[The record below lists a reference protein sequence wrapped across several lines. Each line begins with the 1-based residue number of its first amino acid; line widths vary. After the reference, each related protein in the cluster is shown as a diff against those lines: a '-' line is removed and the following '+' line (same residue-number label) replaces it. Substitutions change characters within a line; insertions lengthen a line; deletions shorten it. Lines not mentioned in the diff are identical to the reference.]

1 VKGGCTNLS
10 SVICS
15 GGCRINLLAA
25 LSFIPIP
32 LARLLA
38 IGYWLLAIPSES
50 GAVVEVDRDQ
60 EEDSFDHVERDIG
73 DGEAKQKP
81 EWA

>member
-1 VKGGCTNLS
+1 MAARICHLS
-10 SVICS
+10 SVPAAAGSFCS
-15 GGCRINLLAA
+15 QLYH
-25 LSFIPIP
+25 LSFP
-32 LARLLA
+32 RLF
-38 IGYWLLAIPSES
+38 GYWLLAILSGP